1 MIRKTFS
8 EGMAIFTA
16 CFKDFKVTD
25 SQVKVWFKLLE
36 GLDDNIFL
44 KAVEHLASNLTNL
57 YPGSNIVGLIK
68 EEAGKIDG
76 TGMSL
81 DTKAMLAYDKVIKAI
96 HDVDAYGSPQFDDK
110 IIHAV
115 IERLGG
121 WVKACSV
128 IDTEKKWWRKEFE
141 QAYKQYDGM
150 RDRIDAPK
158 HLTGIHE
165 QNNSQRFPTHVPEP
179 VRIGTDTVERPALSE
194 GDGAEILRKKKA
206 INHN

>member
-1 MIRKTFS
+1 MKKETFTK
-8 EGMAIFTA
+8 GLTIFAA
-16 CFKDFKVTD
+16 CFKDFN
-25 SQVKVWFKLLE
+25 VKKEQTQVWFKLLE
-36 GLDDNIFL
+36 NLPDDVFL
-44 KAVEHLASNLTNL
+44 QAVSKLAGSLTNL

-110 IIHAV
+110 VIHAV

-121 WVKACSV
+121 WVKACS
-128 IDTEKKWWRKEFE
+128 ILDTEKKWWRKDFE
-141 QAYKQYDGM
+141 LAYKQYDGM

-158 HLTGIHE
+158 HLAGIHE
-165 QNNSQRFPTHVPEP
+165 QNNSQKFPAHVPDP
-179 VRIGTDTVERPALSE
+179 VQIGTDRAERPALPE
-194 GDGAEILRKKKA
+194 GDGAEVLRA
-206 INHN
+206 DRRQ